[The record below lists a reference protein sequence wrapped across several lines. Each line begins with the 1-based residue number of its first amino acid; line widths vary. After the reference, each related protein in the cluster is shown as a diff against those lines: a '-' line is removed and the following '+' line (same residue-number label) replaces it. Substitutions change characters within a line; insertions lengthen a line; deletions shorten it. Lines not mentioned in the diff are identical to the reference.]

1 MPAISSSFVFL
12 VGFLAN
18 TFYVYKPQQNV
29 RAMYICFNGNDSWP
43 DAWYSMI
50 PSTINGDSQVFKV
63 EMSNK
68 NMTSYKLRLVFD
80 NKTWGDTAWKN
91 ICLSALETLAAGPE
105 YLSFKVLL
113 YYIALAVTIVKL
125 KILTKIVQRKLFPQ
139 SLQSQ
144 DG

>member
-29 RAMYICFNGNDSWP
+29 REMYICFNGNDSWP
-43 DAWYSMI
+43 DAWHSMI
-50 PSTINGDSQVFKV
+50 PSTINVDSQVFKV

-80 NKTWGDTAWKN
+80 NRTWGDTAWKN
-91 ICLSALETLAAGPE
+91 ICLSALETTAAETAAFPT
-105 YLSFKVLL
+105 VIVWLL
-113 YYIALAVTIVKL
+113 YYIAAIVTIIKVKL
-125 KILTKIVQRKLFPQ
+125 FTRKIKQKILNI
-139 SLQSQ
+139 SS
-144 DG
+144 